1 MLKNSKNSY
10 QNRELWKLWISEA
23 LKIGKQFLLIFTT
36 ALVLPTFVS
45 CSVANWLSRISRT
58 PKMQQKL
65 QNGSQNTGMFLQSW
79 KLWILG
85 ALKTLGTAL
94 AFANFCLLLSGSFH
108 LKDLKDSKN
117 ATNSSKM
124 PQRTGIFSRAF
135 KTFGSILTTLE

>member
-65 QNGSQNTGMFLQSW
+65 QKWLREHRDVSAELEAVDIGSSQNLGYSPSFCQFLSPAKW
-79 KLWILG
+79 
-85 ALKTLGTAL
+85 
-94 AFANFCLLLSGSFH
+94 
-108 LKDLKDSKN
+108 
-117 ATNSSKM
+117 
-124 PQRTGIFSRAF
+124 
-135 KTFGSILTTLE
+135 